1 MVRTIHAVFKDDRLF
16 IYIEHMGL
24 LNTQGEALAR
34 LVQQGLVRAGMKD
47 VTVLSVQPSGG
58 RRLVLRHGSALHRV
72 QVLPVG
78 RNPKTP
84 DEDPGWLPLLVSSG
98 FDDSA
103 LHRLADAGASFLDDR
118 GNAHLSL
125 DGRTVLE
132 PLAPPA
138 TANPNIKPAGL

>member
-1 MVRTIHAVFKDDRLF
+1 MVRAARISVQEETLF
-16 IYIEHMGL
+16 SYIEHMGL
-24 LNTQGEALAR
+24 LNTHGEALAR

-84 DEDPGWLPLLVSSG
+84 DDEPGWLPLLVSSG
-98 FDDSA
+98 FDDA
-103 LHRLADAGASFLDDR
+103 TLQATQKRLPLG
-118 GNAHLSL
+118 SL
-125 DGRTVLE
+125 FVFWRAR
-132 PLAPPA
+132 PCRRA
-138 TANPNIKPAGL
+138 